1 MKTTTPPELAE
12 RHDFVF
18 RAADRMRIDGC
29 ANAIAREGLSL
40 ALHSEHEALLDHSLD
55 MVLSQLRRQAPEHRI
70 EVYFPT
76 HTDALLDRF
85 NEVLAAQSV
94 RQAVQSQPSGQ
105 ALIWVV
111 HDAHRLPNSEI
122 QLLARLIQNFPGA
135 NIRAILLMTGQPP
148 QASALSA
155 FGRKILRW
163 DIETPSLAQAQAA
176 LEQAQNEGRSMPVRQ
191 LLKRMDID
199 QDLNLSAHAAPG
211 AADQAPAI
219 YTRSTTPL
227 SAAIQQQVLEFHRL
241 GHNALQ
247 NNSQKIQ
254 SQTRRFGSA
263 KRGLALGFFTAMC
276 LSMFTMVWLQGEAY
290 DLSHLWDSLVHAS
303 PLNLGSKGPAR

>member
-40 ALHSEHEALLDHSLD
+40 ALHSEHEALLDHCLD
-55 MVLSQLRRQAPEHRI
+55 LVLSELRRQAPEHRI
-70 EVYFPT
+70 EVYFPA

-94 RQAVQSQPSGQ
+94 RQAVKSQPNAQ

-111 HDAHRLPNSEI
+111 HDAHRLPSSEI

-148 QASALSA
+148 QASTLSA

-163 DIETPSLAQAQAA
+163 DIETPSLTQAQAA
-176 LEQAQNEGRSMPVRQ
+176 LELAQNEGRSMPVRQ
-191 LLKRMDID
+191 LLKRMDLD
-199 QDLNLSAHAAPG
+199 AHLPTLIVPAAAEQ
-211 AADQAPAI
+211 AAATH
-219 YTRSTTPL
+219 TRSTTPL
-227 SAAIQQQVLEFHRL
+227 SAAIQQRVLQFHQFGR
-241 GHNALQ
+241 NALQ
-247 NNSQKIQ
+247 NGNQKIQ
-254 SQTRRFGSA
+254 GQVHRFGIA
-263 KRGLALGFFTAMC
+263 KRGLVLGFFTAMC
-276 LSMFTMVWLQGEAY
+276 LSMITLVWLQGDAFG
-290 DLSHLWDSLVHAS
+290 LPGLWDSLLHTS
-303 PLNLGSKGPAR
+303 PFNPGAKGPAR

>member
-40 ALHSEHEALLDHSLD
+40 ALHSEHEALLDHCLD
-55 MVLSQLRRQAPEHRI
+55 LVLSELRRQAPEHRI
-70 EVYFPT
+70 EVYFPA

-94 RQAVQSQPSGQ
+94 RQAVKSQPNAQ

-111 HDAHRLPNSEI
+111 HDAHRLPSSEI

-148 QASALSA
+148 QASTLSA

-163 DIETPSLAQAQAA
+163 DIETPSLTQAQAA
-176 LEQAQNEGRSMPVRQ
+176 LELAQNEGRSMPVRQ
-191 LLKRMDID
+191 LLKRMDLD
-199 QDLNLSAHAAPG
+199 AHLPTLIVPAAAEQ
-211 AADQAPAI
+211 AAATH
-219 YTRSTTPL
+219 TRSTTPL
-227 SAAIQQQVLEFHRL
+227 SAAIQQRVLQFHQL
-241 GHNALQ
+241 GRNALQ
-247 NNSQKIQ
+247 NGNQKIQ
-254 SQTRRFGSA
+254 GQVHRFGIA
-263 KRGLALGFFTAMC
+263 KRGLVLGFFTAMC
-276 LSMFTMVWLQGEAY
+276 LSMITLVWLQGDAFG
-290 DLSHLWDSLVHAS
+290 LPGLWDSLLHTRPFNPGA
-303 PLNLGSKGPAR
+303 KGPAR